1 MTTEDNTEEGG
12 IVDGNYTS
20 TAEWKK
26 IRRAFIATQEQPY
39 TCNICGK
46 PDLAGID
53 LQVDHIKPGKQLD
66 GTWNYDNSFDNLQ
79 IACSRCNGKKRDK
92 VVTGYKRVNWRSDK
106 WY

>member
-1 MTTEDNTEEGG
+1 M
-12 IVDGNYTS
+12 DGNYTS

-26 IRRAFIATQEQPY
+26 IRKAFIATQEQPY

-53 LQVDHIKPGKQLD
+53 LQVDHIMPGKQKD
-66 GTWNYDNSFDNLQ
+66 GTWLYDNSFDNLQ

-92 VVTGYKRVNWRSDK
+92 VVTGYKRVNWKSEK

>member
-1 MTTEDNTEEGG
+1 M
-12 IVDGNYTS
+12 DGNYTS

-26 IRRAFIATQEQPY
+26 IRKAFIATQEQPY

-53 LQVDHIKPGKQLD
+53 LQVDHILPGKQQD
-66 GTWNYDNSFDNLQ
+66 GTWSYDNSFDNLQ

-92 VVTGYKRVNWRSDK
+92 VVTGYKRVNWKSEK